1 MWYSLSDAQYAKQT
15 PITAI
20 DIDSRVIAYGDGFFT
35 TMAVVAGQINWLN
48 YHLDRIKESVHA
60 LQLNLTNADLDAAN
74 LDASNL
80 DAFNLDA
87 ANLESP
93 NHTIRAYFNS
103 QLANFAKTLNHG
115 MLKLIVCRRNQ
126 PIKGYGFCSFEFDAF
141 IKLMPTDKPLAQQAN
156 QVIIQPAATAI
167 CLMQQIACL
176 PKPLVGLKL
185 LNAQDKVMA
194 SHELWQHQTQH
205 AQMIDGLV
213 QDVMGHWVEGTFCNV
228 FYQLNYENVWYTPPI
243 NRSGVKGVMRQVL
256 LAKFAKY
263 NRAHEERYLTSEE
276 LANITSLFFCNAV
289 RGILPIQA
297 LMLPNGQS
305 TALDLAPIYTQKLT

>member
-35 TMAVVAGQINWLN
+35 TMAVVAGQINWLS
-48 YHLDRIKESVHA
+48 YHLDRIDESAQA
-60 LQLNLTNADLDAAN
+60 LQLNLTNAHLDAAS
-74 LDASNL
+74 LDS
-80 DAFNLDA
+80 F
-87 ANLESP
+87 NLESP

-115 MLKLIVCRRNQ
+115 MLKLIVCRKNQ
-126 PIKGYGFCSFEFDAF
+126 PIKGYGFCNWQFDAF

-156 QVIIQPAATAI
+156 QVIIQPPASAI
-167 CLMQQIACL
+167 CLTQQIACL
-176 PKPLVGLKL
+176 PKPLAGLKL

-194 SHELWQHQTQH
+194 SHELWQHQTQN

-228 FYQLNYENVWYTPPI
+228 FYQLNNKDMWYTPPI

-256 LAKFAKY
+256 LAKFADSD
-263 NRAHEERYLTSEE
+263 RGHEERYLTSED
-276 LANITSLFFCNAV
+276 LVNITSLFFCNAV

>member
-1 MWYSLSDAQYAKQT
+1 MWYSLSDAQYAK
-15 PITAI
+15 PITCI

-35 TMAVVAGQINWLN
+35 TMAVVAGQINWLS
-48 YHLDRIKESVHA
+48 YHLDRIDESAQA
-60 LQLNLTNADLDAAN
+60 LQLNLTNADLDAAS

-80 DAFNLDA
+80 DAC
-87 ANLESP
+87 NLESP

-115 MLKLIVCRRNQ
+115 MLKLIVCRKNQ
-126 PIKGYGFCSFEFDAF
+126 PIKGYGFCNCQFDAF

-167 CLMQQIACL
+167 CLTQQIACL

-228 FYQLNYENVWYTPPI
+228 FYQLNHENVWYTPPI

-256 LAKFAKY
+256 LAKFAQSE
-263 NRAHEERYLTSEE
+263 RAHEERYLASEE

>member
-1 MWYSLSDAQYAKQT
+1 MWYSLSDAKYAK

-35 TMAVVAGQINWLN
+35 TMAVVAGQINWLS
-48 YHLDRIKESVHA
+48 YHLDRIDESAQA
-60 LQLNLTNADLDAAN
+60 LQLNLTNAHLDAAS
-74 LDASNL
+74 LDS
-80 DAFNLDA
+80 F
-87 ANLESP
+87 NLESP

-115 MLKLIVCRRNQ
+115 MLKLIVCRKNQ
-126 PIKGYGFCSFEFDAF
+126 PIKGYGFCNWQFDAF
-141 IKLMPTDKPLAQQAN
+141 IKLMRTDKPLSPQAN
-156 QVIIQPAATAI
+156 QVIIQPPASAI
-167 CLMQQIACL
+167 CLTQQIACL
-176 PKPLVGLKL
+176 PKPLAGLKL

-194 SHELWQHQTQH
+194 SHELWQHQTQN

-228 FYQLNYENVWYTPPI
+228 FYQLNNKDMWYTPPI

-256 LAKFAKY
+256 LAKFADSD
-263 NRAHEERYLTSEE
+263 RGHEERYLTSED
-276 LANITSLFFCNAV
+276 LVNITSLFFCNAV

>member
-1 MWYSLSDAQYAKQT
+1 MWYSLSDSQYAKQT
-15 PITAI
+15 PINSI
-20 DIDSRVIAYGDGFFT
+20 DMDSRVIAYGDGFFT

-48 YHLDRIKESVHA
+48 YHLDRIDESAHA
-60 LQLNLTNADLDAAN
+60 LQLNLTNAHLDAAN
-74 LDASNL
+74 LDS
-80 DAFNLDA
+80 F
-87 ANLESP
+87 NLESP

-115 MLKLIVCRRNQ
+115 MLKLIVCRKNQ
-126 PIKGYGFCSFEFDAF
+126 PIKGYGFCNSEFDAF
-141 IKLMPTDKPLAQQAN
+141 IKLMPTDKPLAKQAN

-167 CLMQQIACL
+167 CLTQQIACL

-194 SHELWQHQTQH
+194 SHELWQHQTQN

-228 FYQLNYENVWYTPPI
+228 FYQLNHENMWYTPPI

-256 LAKFAKY
+256 LAKFAQSD
-263 NRAHEERYLTSEE
+263 RAHEERYLASEE
-276 LANITSLFFCNAV
+276 LSNITSLFFCNAV

-297 LMLPNGQS
+297 LMLPDGQS
-305 TALDLAPIYTQKLT
+305 MALDLTPIYKQKLT

>member
-35 TMAVVAGQINWLN
+35 TMAVVAGQINWLSF
-48 YHLDRIKESVHA
+48 HLDRIDESAQA
-60 LQLNLTNADLDAAN
+60 LQLNLTNAD
-74 LDASNL
+74 
-80 DAFNLDA
+80 LDA

-103 QLANFAKTLNHG
+103 QLANFAKILNHG

-126 PIKGYGFCSFEFDAF
+126 PIKGYGFCNSEFDAF

-167 CLMQQIACL
+167 CLTQQIACL

-194 SHELWQHQTQH
+194 SHELWQHQTQD

-228 FYQLNYENVWYTPPI
+228 FYQLNHENVWYTPPI

-256 LAKFAKY
+256 LAKFAESD
-263 NRAHEERYLTSEE
+263 RAHKERYLASEE
-276 LANITSLFFCNAV
+276 LSNITSLFFCNAV

-305 TALDLAPIYTQKLT
+305 TVLDLTPIYAQKLT

>member
-35 TMAVVAGQINWLN
+35 TMAVVAGQINWLSF
-48 YHLDRIKESVHA
+48 HLDRIDESAQA
-60 LQLNLTNADLDAAN
+60 LQLNLTNADLE
-74 LDASNL
+74 
-80 DAFNLDA
+80 A

-115 MLKLIVCRRNQ
+115 MLKLIVCRKNQ
-126 PIKGYGFCSFEFDAF
+126 PIKGYGFCNSEFDAF
-141 IKLMPTDKPLAQQAN
+141 IKLMRTDKPLSQQAN
-156 QVIIQPAATAI
+156 QVIIQSAATAI
-167 CLMQQIACL
+167 CLTQQIACL

-194 SHELWQHQTQH
+194 SHELWQHQTQN

-228 FYQLNYENVWYTPPI
+228 FYQLNHENVWYTPPI

-256 LAKFAKY
+256 LAKFADSD
-263 NRAHEERYLTSEE
+263 RAHEERYLASEE

-289 RGILPIQA
+289 RGILPIEA
-297 LMLPNGQS
+297 LVLPNGQS
-305 TALDLAPIYTQKLT
+305 TALDLTPIYAQKFT

>member
-35 TMAVVAGQINWLN
+35 TMAVVAGQINWLS
-48 YHLDRIKESVHA
+48 YHLDRIDESVHA
-60 LQLNLTNADLDAAN
+60 LQLNLTNADLDATN
-74 LDASNL
+74 LDAS
-80 DAFNLDA
+80 NLDA

-103 QLANFAKTLNHG
+103 QVANFAKTLNHG
-115 MLKLIVCRRNQ
+115 MLKLIVCRKNQ
-126 PIKGYGFCSFEFDAF
+126 PIKGYGFCNSEFDAF

-167 CLMQQIACL
+167 CLTQQIACL
-176 PKPLVGLKL
+176 PKPLAGLKL

-194 SHELWQHQTQH
+194 SHELWQHQTQN

-228 FYQLNYENVWYTPPI
+228 FYQLNHENVWYTPPI

-256 LAKFAKY
+256 LAKFAQSD
-263 NRAHEERYLTSEE
+263 RAHKERYLTSED
-276 LANITSLFFCNAV
+276 LVNITSLFFCNAV
-289 RGILPIQA
+289 RGILPIEA

-305 TALDLAPIYTQKLT
+305 TALDLSPIYTQKLT

>member
-1 MWYSLSDAQYAKQT
+1 MWYSFSDAKYAK

-35 TMAVVAGQINWLN
+35 TMAVVAGQINWLS
-48 YHLDRIKESVHA
+48 YHLDRIDESAQA
-60 LQLNLTNADLDAAN
+60 LQLNLTNAHLDAA
-74 LDASNL
+74 
-80 DAFNLDA
+80 NLDA

-115 MLKLIVCRRNQ
+115 MLKLIVCRKNQ
-126 PIKGYGFCSFEFDAF
+126 PIKGYGFCNWQFDAF
-141 IKLMPTDKPLAQQAN
+141 IKLMRTDKPLSQQAN
-156 QVIIQPAATAI
+156 QVIIQSAATAI
-167 CLMQQIACL
+167 CLTQQIACL

-228 FYQLNYENVWYTPPI
+228 FYQLNNKDMWYTPPI

-256 LAKFAKY
+256 LAKFADSD
-263 NRAHEERYLTSEE
+263 RAHEERYLASEE

-305 TALDLAPIYTQKLT
+305 TALDLTPIYAQKFT

>member
-35 TMAVVAGQINWLN
+35 TMAVVAGQINWLS
-48 YHLDRIKESVHA
+48 YHLDRIDESAQA
-60 LQLNLTNADLDAAN
+60 LKLDLTNADLDAAN
-74 LDASNL
+74 LDS
-80 DAFNLDA
+80 FNLYA

-115 MLKLIVCRRNQ
+115 MLKLIVCRKNQ
-126 PIKGYGFCSFEFDAF
+126 PIKGYGFCNCQFDAF
-141 IKLMPTDKPLAQQAN
+141 IKLMRTDKPLSQQAN
-156 QVIIQPAATAI
+156 QVIIQSAATAI
-167 CLMQQIACL
+167 CLTQQIACL

-194 SHELWQHQTQH
+194 SHELWQHQTQN

-228 FYQLNYENVWYTPPI
+228 FYQLNHENVWYTPPI

-256 LAKFAKY
+256 LAKFADSD
-263 NRAHEERYLTSEE
+263 RAHEERYLASEE

>member
-1 MWYSLSDAQYAKQT
+1 MWYSLSDAKYAK

-35 TMAVVAGQINWLN
+35 TMAVVAGQINWLS
-48 YHLDRIKESVHA
+48 YHLDRIDESAQA
-60 LQLNLTNADLDAAN
+60 LQLNLTNAHLDAA
-74 LDASNL
+74 
-80 DAFNLDA
+80 NLDA

-115 MLKLIVCRRNQ
+115 MLKLIVCRKNQ
-126 PIKGYGFCSFEFDAF
+126 PIKGYGFCNWQFDAF
-141 IKLMPTDKPLAQQAN
+141 IKLMPTDKPLSQQAN
-156 QVIIQPAATAI
+156 QVIIQPPASAI
-167 CLMQQIACL
+167 CLTQQIACL
-176 PKPLVGLKL
+176 PKPLAGLKL

-194 SHELWQHQTQH
+194 SHELWQHQTQN

-228 FYQLNYENVWYTPPI
+228 FYQLNNKDMWYTPPI

-256 LAKFAKY
+256 LAKFADSD
-263 NRAHEERYLTSEE
+263 RGHEERYLTSED
-276 LANITSLFFCNAV
+276 LVNITSLFFCNAV

>member
-1 MWYSLSDAQYAKQT
+1 MWYPLSDAQYAKQT

-48 YHLDRIKESVHA
+48 YHLDRIDESVLA

-74 LDASNL
+74 LD
-80 DAFNLDA
+80 
-87 ANLESP
+87 SP

-103 QLANFAKTLNHG
+103 QLANFAKILNHG

-126 PIKGYGFCSFEFDAF
+126 PIKGYGFCNSEFDAF

-167 CLMQQIACL
+167 CLTQQIACL

-194 SHELWQHQTQH
+194 SHELWQHQTQD

-228 FYQLNYENVWYTPPI
+228 FYQLNHENVWYTPPI
-243 NRSGVKGVMRQVL
+243 NCSGVKGVMRQVL
-256 LAKFAKY
+256 LAKFVKS
-263 NRAHEERYLTSEE
+263 NRAHEERYLASEE
-276 LANITSLFFCNAV
+276 LSNITSLFFCNAV
-289 RGILPIQA
+289 RGVLPIQV

-305 TALDLAPIYTQKLT
+305 KALDLTPIYTQKFT

>member
-1 MWYSLSDAQYAKQT
+1 MWYSLSDVQYAKQM

-35 TMAVVAGQINWLN
+35 TMAVVAGQINWLS
-48 YHLDRIKESVHA
+48 YHLDRIDESAQA
-60 LQLNLTNADLDAAN
+60 LQLNLTNADLDAAS

-80 DAFNLDA
+80 DAC
-87 ANLESP
+87 NLESP

-115 MLKLIVCRRNQ
+115 MLKLIVCRKNQ
-126 PIKGYGFCSFEFDAF
+126 PIKGYGFCNCQFDAF

-156 QVIIQPAATAI
+156 QVIIQPAASAI
-167 CLMQQIACL
+167 CLTQQIACL

-243 NRSGVKGVMRQVL
+243 NCSGVKGVMRQVL
-256 LAKFAKY
+256 LAKFAKSDK
-263 NRAHEERYLTSEE
+263 AHKERYLASEE

-297 LMLPNGQS
+297 LILPDGQS
-305 TALDLAPIYTQKLT
+305 KALDLAPIYAQKLT

>member
-35 TMAVVAGQINWLN
+35 TMAVVAGQINWLS
-48 YHLDRIKESVHA
+48 YHLDRIDKSVHA
-60 LQLNLTNADLDAAN
+60 LKLDLTNAD
-74 LDASNL
+74 
-80 DAFNLDA
+80 LDA

-103 QLANFAKTLNHG
+103 RLANFAKTLNHG
-115 MLKLIVCRRNQ
+115 MLKLIVCRKNQ
-126 PIKGYGFCSFEFDAF
+126 PIKGYGFCNCQFDAF

-167 CLMQQIACL
+167 CLTQQIACL

-194 SHELWQHQTQH
+194 SHELWQHQTQD

-228 FYQLNYENVWYTPPI
+228 FYQLNHESVWYTPPI

-256 LAKFAKY
+256 LAKFVKS
-263 NRAHEERYLTSEE
+263 NRAYEERYLASEE

-297 LMLPNGQS
+297 LILPNGQL
-305 TALDLAPIYTQKLT
+305 TALDLTPIYAQKFT

>member
-1 MWYSLSDAQYAKQT
+1 
-15 PITAI
+15 
-20 DIDSRVIAYGDGFFT
+20 
-35 TMAVVAGQINWLN
+35 
-48 YHLDRIKESVHA
+48 
-60 LQLNLTNADLDAAN
+60 
-74 LDASNL
+74 
-80 DAFNLDA
+80 
-87 ANLESP
+87 
-93 NHTIRAYFNS
+93 
-103 QLANFAKTLNHG
+103 
-115 MLKLIVCRRNQ
+115 MLKLIVCRKNQ
-126 PIKGYGFCSFEFDAF
+126 PIKGYGFCNSEFDAF

-167 CLMQQIACL
+167 CLTQQIACL

-194 SHELWQHQTQH
+194 SHELWQHQTQN

-228 FYQLNYENVWYTPPI
+228 FYQLNQENVWYTPPI

-263 NRAHEERYLTSEE
+263 NRAHEERYLASEE

-289 RGILPIQA
+289 RGILPIEA
-297 LMLPNGQS
+297 LMLPNRQS
-305 TALDLAPIYTQKLT
+305 TALDLTPIYTQKLT

>member
-1 MWYSLSDAQYAKQT
+1 MWYSLSDAQYAKQKS
-15 PITAI
+15 ITAI

-35 TMAVVAGQINWLN
+35 TMAVVAGKINWLS
-48 YHLDRIKESVHA
+48 YHLDRIDESAHA
-60 LQLNLTNADLDAAN
+60 LQLNLTNAD
-74 LDASNL
+74 
-80 DAFNLDA
+80 LDA

-115 MLKLIVCRRNQ
+115 MLKLIVCRKNQ

-194 SHELWQHQTQH
+194 SHELWQHQTQN

-228 FYQLNYENVWYTPPI
+228 FYQLNHENVWYTPPI

-256 LAKFAKY
+256 LAKFAQSD
-263 NRAHEERYLTSEE
+263 RAHKERYLASEE

-289 RGILPIQA
+289 RGILPIEV

-305 TALDLAPIYTQKLT
+305 TALDLTPIYTQKLT

>member
-1 MWYSLSDAQYAKQT
+1 MWYSLSDAQYAK
-15 PITAI
+15 PITCI

-35 TMAVVAGQINWLN
+35 TMAVVAGQINWLS
-48 YHLDRIKESVHA
+48 YHLDRIDESAQA
-60 LQLNLTNADLDAAN
+60 LQLNLTNADLDAAS

-80 DAFNLDA
+80 DAC
-87 ANLESP
+87 NLESP

-115 MLKLIVCRRNQ
+115 MLKLIVCRKNQ
-126 PIKGYGFCSFEFDAF
+126 PIKGYGFCNCQFDAF

-167 CLMQQIACL
+167 CLTQQIACL

-228 FYQLNYENVWYTPPI
+228 FYQLNHENVWYTPPI

-256 LAKFAKY
+256 LAKFADSD
-263 NRAHEERYLTSEE
+263 RAHEERYLASEE

-305 TALDLAPIYTQKLT
+305 TALDLTPIYAQKFT

>member
-1 MWYSLSDAQYAKQT
+1 MWYSFSDAQYAKQT

-35 TMAVVAGQINWLN
+35 TMAVVAGQINWLS
-48 YHLDRIKESVHA
+48 YHLDRIDESVLA

-74 LDASNL
+74 LD
-80 DAFNLDA
+80 
-87 ANLESP
+87 SP

-126 PIKGYGFCSFEFDAF
+126 PIKGYGFCNSEFDAF

-167 CLMQQIACL
+167 CLTQQIACL
-176 PKPLVGLKL
+176 PKPLAGLKL

-194 SHELWQHQTQH
+194 SHELWQHQTQN

-228 FYQLNYENVWYTPPI
+228 FYQLNHENVWYTPPI

-263 NRAHEERYLTSEE
+263 NRAHKERYLANEE
-276 LANITSLFFCNAV
+276 LSNITSLFFCNAV
-289 RGILPIQA
+289 RGVLPIQA
-297 LMLPNGQS
+297 LMLPNGQL
-305 TALDLAPIYTQKLT
+305 TVLDLTPIYAQKLT

>member
-1 MWYSLSDAQYAKQT
+1 MWYSLSDAQYAKQKS
-15 PITAI
+15 ITAI

-35 TMAVVAGQINWLN
+35 TMAVVAGKINWLS
-48 YHLDRIKESVHA
+48 YHLDRIDESAHA
-60 LQLNLTNADLDAAN
+60 LQLNLTNAD
-74 LDASNL
+74 
-80 DAFNLDA
+80 LDA

-115 MLKLIVCRRNQ
+115 MLKLIVCRKNQ

-167 CLMQQIACL
+167 CLTQQIACL
-176 PKPLVGLKL
+176 PKPLAGLKL

-194 SHELWQHQTQH
+194 SHELWQHQTQN

-228 FYQLNYENVWYTPPI
+228 FYQLNHENVWYTPPI

-256 LAKFAKY
+256 LAKFAQSD
-263 NRAHEERYLTSEE
+263 RAHKERYLASEE

-289 RGILPIQA
+289 RGILPIEA
-297 LMLPNGQS
+297 LMLPNRQS
-305 TALDLAPIYTQKLT
+305 TALDLTPIYAQKLT

>member
-1 MWYSLSDAQYAKQT
+1 MWYSFSDAQYAKQT

-35 TMAVVAGQINWLN
+35 TMAVVAGQINWLS
-48 YHLDRIKESVHA
+48 YHLDRIDESAQA
-60 LQLNLTNADLDAAN
+60 LQFSLTNADLDAAN
-74 LDASNL
+74 LDSSNL
-80 DAFNLDA
+80 DASNIDA
-87 ANLESP
+87 SNI
-93 NHTIRAYFNS
+93 TIRAYFNS
-103 QLANFAKTLNHG
+103 QLGSFAKTLNHG
-115 MLKLIVCRRNQ
+115 MLKLIVCRKNQ
-126 PIKGYGFCSFEFDAF
+126 PIKGYGFCNCQFDAF

-167 CLMQQIACL
+167 CLTQQIACL

-194 SHELWQHQTQH
+194 SHELWQHQTQD

-228 FYQLNYENVWYTPPI
+228 FYQLNHENVWYTPPI

-256 LAKFAKY
+256 LAKFVKS
-263 NRAHEERYLTSEE
+263 NRAHKERYLASEE

-289 RGILPIQA
+289 RGVLPIQA
-297 LMLPNGQS
+297 LMLPNGHS
-305 TALDLAPIYTQKLT
+305 TTLDLTPIYAQKLT

>member
-35 TMAVVAGQINWLN
+35 TMAVVAGQINWLS
-48 YHLDRIKESVHA
+48 YHLDRIDESAQA
-60 LQLNLTNADLDAAN
+60 LQLNLTNADLE
-74 LDASNL
+74 
-80 DAFNLDA
+80 A

-115 MLKLIVCRRNQ
+115 MLKLIVCRKNQ
-126 PIKGYGFCSFEFDAF
+126 PIKGYGFCNCQFDAF

-167 CLMQQIACL
+167 CLTQQIACL

-194 SHELWQHQTQH
+194 SHELWQHQTQD

-228 FYQLNYENVWYTPPI
+228 FYQLNHENVWYTPPI

-256 LAKFAKY
+256 LAKFADSD
-263 NRAHEERYLTSEE
+263 RAHEERYLASEE

-297 LMLPNGQS
+297 LMLPNGHS
-305 TALDLAPIYTQKLT
+305 TALDLAPIYAQKLT

>member
-48 YHLDRIKESVHA
+48 YHLDRIDESAQA
-60 LQLNLTNADLDAAN
+60 LQLSLTNADLAFSS
-74 LDASNL
+74 LDS
-80 DAFNLDA
+80 FNLQ
-87 ANLESP
+87 SP
-93 NHTIRAYFNS
+93 NNTIRAYFNS

-115 MLKLIVCRRNQ
+115 MLKLIVCRKNQ
-126 PIKGYGFCSFEFDAF
+126 PIKGYGFCNCQFDAF
-141 IKLMPTDKPLAQQAN
+141 IRLMPTDKPLAQQAN
-156 QVIIQPAATAI
+156 QVIIQPPATAI
-167 CLMQQIACL
+167 CLTQQIACL

-194 SHELWQHQTQH
+194 SHELWQHQTQN

-228 FYQLNYENVWYTPPI
+228 FYQLNNKDMWYTPPI

-256 LAKFAKY
+256 LAKFAQSD
-263 NRAHEERYLTSEE
+263 RAHEERYLTSEE

>member
-35 TMAVVAGQINWLN
+35 TMAVVAGQINWLS
-48 YHLDRIKESVHA
+48 YHLDRIDESAQA
-60 LQLNLTNADLDAAN
+60 LQLNLTNADLDAAS
-74 LDASNL
+74 LES
-80 DAFNLDA
+80 F
-87 ANLESP
+87 NLESP
-93 NHTIRAYFNS
+93 NHTIRAYFNR

-126 PIKGYGFCSFEFDAF
+126 PIKGYGFCNSEFDAF
-141 IKLMPTDKPLAQQAN
+141 IKLMSTDKPLSPQAN
-156 QVIIQPAATAI
+156 QVIIQPPATAI
-167 CLMQQIACL
+167 CLTQQIACL
-176 PKPLVGLKL
+176 PKPLAGLKL

-194 SHELWQHQTQH
+194 SHELWQHQTQN

-228 FYQLNYENVWYTPPI
+228 FYQLNHENMWYTPPI
-243 NRSGVKGVMRQVL
+243 SRSGVKGVMRQVL
-256 LAKFAKY
+256 LAKFAQSD
-263 NRAHEERYLTSEE
+263 RGHEERYLTSED

-297 LMLPNGQS
+297 LRLPNGQS
-305 TALDLAPIYTQKLT
+305 KALDLAPIYAQKLT

>member
-1 MWYSLSDAQYAKQT
+1 
-15 PITAI
+15 
-20 DIDSRVIAYGDGFFT
+20 
-35 TMAVVAGQINWLN
+35 
-48 YHLDRIKESVHA
+48 
-60 LQLNLTNADLDAAN
+60 
-74 LDASNL
+74 
-80 DAFNLDA
+80 
-87 ANLESP
+87 
-93 NHTIRAYFNS
+93 
-103 QLANFAKTLNHG
+103 

-126 PIKGYGFCSFEFDAF
+126 PIKGYGFCNSAFDAF

-256 LAKFAKY
+256 LAKFADSD
-263 NRAHEERYLTSEE
+263 RAHEERYLASEE

-297 LMLPNGQS
+297 LMLPNRQS
-305 TALDLAPIYTQKLT
+305 TALDLTPIYTQKLT

>member
-35 TMAVVAGQINWLN
+35 TMAVVAGQINWLSF
-48 YHLDRIKESVHA
+48 HLDRIDESAQA
-60 LQLNLTNADLDAAN
+60 LQLNLTNADLE
-74 LDASNL
+74 
-80 DAFNLDA
+80 A

-115 MLKLIVCRRNQ
+115 MLKLIVCRKNQ
-126 PIKGYGFCSFEFDAF
+126 PIKGYGFCNSEFDAF

-167 CLMQQIACL
+167 CLTQQIACL

-194 SHELWQHQTQH
+194 SHELWQHQTQN

-228 FYQLNYENVWYTPPI
+228 FYQLNHENVWYTPPI

-256 LAKFAKY
+256 LAKFAESD
-263 NRAHEERYLTSEE
+263 RAHKERYLASEE
-276 LANITSLFFCNAV
+276 LSNITSLFFCNAV

-305 TALDLAPIYTQKLT
+305 TVLDLTPIHTQKLT

>member
-1 MWYSLSDAQYAKQT
+1 MWYPFSDAQYAKQT

-35 TMAVVAGQINWLN
+35 TMAVVAGQINWLS
-48 YHLDRIKESVHA
+48 YHLDRIDESVLA

-74 LDASNL
+74 LD
-80 DAFNLDA
+80 
-87 ANLESP
+87 SP

-115 MLKLIVCRRNQ
+115 MLKLIVCRKNQ
-126 PIKGYGFCSFEFDAF
+126 PIKGYGFCNSEFDAF

-167 CLMQQIACL
+167 CLTQQIACL

-194 SHELWQHQTQH
+194 SHELWQHQTQD

-228 FYQLNYENVWYTPPI
+228 FYQINHENVWYTPPI
-243 NRSGVKGVMRQVL
+243 NRSGVKGVMRQIL

-263 NRAHEERYLTSEE
+263 NRAHEERYLASEE
-276 LANITSLFFCNAV
+276 LSNITSLFFCNAV
-289 RGILPIQA
+289 RGILPIQV

-305 TALDLAPIYTQKLT
+305 KALDLTPIYTQKLT

>member
-1 MWYSLSDAQYAKQT
+1 MWYSLSDAQYAKQKS
-15 PITAI
+15 ITAI

-35 TMAVVAGQINWLN
+35 TMAVVAGKINWLS
-48 YHLDRIKESVHA
+48 YHLDRIDESAHA
-60 LQLNLTNADLDAAN
+60 LQLNLTNAD
-74 LDASNL
+74 
-80 DAFNLDA
+80 LDA

-115 MLKLIVCRRNQ
+115 MLKLIVCRKNQ
-126 PIKGYGFCSFEFDAF
+126 PIKGYGFCNSEFDAF

-167 CLMQQIACL
+167 CLTQQIACL

-194 SHELWQHQTQH
+194 SHELWQHQTQN

-228 FYQLNYENVWYTPPI
+228 FYQLNHENVWYTPPI

-256 LAKFAKY
+256 LAKFAQSD
-263 NRAHEERYLTSEE
+263 RAHKERYLASEE

-297 LMLPNGQS
+297 LILPDGHPK
-305 TALDLAPIYTQKLT
+305 ALDLTPIYAQKFT

>member
-48 YHLDRIKESVHA
+48 YHLDRIDESVHA
-60 LQLNLTNADLDAAN
+60 LQLSLTNADLDAAN
-74 LDASNL
+74 LDAC
-80 DAFNLDA
+80 
-87 ANLESP
+87 NLESP
-93 NHTIRAYFNS
+93 NYTIRAYFNS

-115 MLKLIVCRRNQ
+115 MLKLIVCRKNQ
-126 PIKGYGFCSFEFDAF
+126 PIKGYGFCNSEFDAF

-156 QVIIQPAATAI
+156 QVIVQPAATAI
-167 CLMQQIACL
+167 CLTQQIACL

-194 SHELWQHQTQH
+194 SHELWQHQTQD

-228 FYQLNYENVWYTPPI
+228 FYQLNHENVWYTPPI
-243 NRSGVKGVMRQVL
+243 NRSGVKGVMRQIL

-263 NRAHEERYLTSEE
+263 NRAHEERYLASEE
-276 LANITSLFFCNAV
+276 LSNITSLFFCNAV
-289 RGILPIQA
+289 RGVLPIQA

-305 TALDLAPIYTQKLT
+305 KALDLTPIHTQKFT

>member
-48 YHLDRIKESVHA
+48 YHLDRIDESVHA
-60 LQLNLTNADLDAAN
+60 LQLNLTNAD
-74 LDASNL
+74 
-80 DAFNLDA
+80 LDA

-115 MLKLIVCRRNQ
+115 MLKLIVCRKNQ
-126 PIKGYGFCSFEFDAF
+126 PIKGYGFCNSEFDAF

-167 CLMQQIACL
+167 CLTQQIACL

-194 SHELWQHQTQH
+194 SHELWQHQTQD

-228 FYQLNYENVWYTPPI
+228 FYQLNHENVWYTPPI

-256 LAKFAKY
+256 LAKFAESD
-263 NRAHEERYLTSEE
+263 RAHEERYLTSED
-276 LANITSLFFCNAV
+276 LANITSSFFCNAV
-289 RGILPIQA
+289 RGILPIEA

-305 TALDLAPIYTQKLT
+305 KALDLTPIHTQKLT

>member
-1 MWYSLSDAQYAKQT
+1 MWYSLSDAQYAKPT

-35 TMAVVAGQINWLN
+35 TMAVVAGQINWLS
-48 YHLDRIKESVHA
+48 YHLDRIDESAHA

-74 LDASNL
+74 LDAFNL

-115 MLKLIVCRRNQ
+115 MLKLIVCRKNQ
-126 PIKGYGFCSFEFDAF
+126 PIKGYGFCNCQFDAF

-167 CLMQQIACL
+167 CLTQQIACL

-194 SHELWQHQTQH
+194 SHELWQHQTQD
-205 AQMIDGLV
+205 AQMIDGMV
-213 QDVMGHWVEGTFCNV
+213 QDVMGHWIEGTFCNV
-228 FYQLNYENVWYTPPI
+228 FYQLNHENVWYTPPI

-256 LAKFAKY
+256 LAKFAESD
-263 NRAHEERYLTSEE
+263 RAHEERYLASEE

-305 TALDLAPIYTQKLT
+305 TALDLIPIYAQKLT

>member
-35 TMAVVAGQINWLN
+35 TMAVVAGQINWLSF
-48 YHLDRIKESVHA
+48 HLDRIDESAQA
-60 LQLNLTNADLDAAN
+60 LQLNLTNADLE
-74 LDASNL
+74 
-80 DAFNLDA
+80 A

-115 MLKLIVCRRNQ
+115 MLKLIVCRKNQ
-126 PIKGYGFCSFEFDAF
+126 PIKGYGFCNSEFDAF

-167 CLMQQIACL
+167 CLTQQIACL

-194 SHELWQHQTQH
+194 SHELWQNQTQN

-228 FYQLNYENVWYTPPI
+228 FYQLNHENVWYTPPI

-256 LAKFAKY
+256 LAKFAESD
-263 NRAHEERYLTSEE
+263 RAHKERYLASEE
-276 LANITSLFFCNAV
+276 LSNITSLFFCNAV

-305 TALDLAPIYTQKLT
+305 TVLDLTPIYVQKLT

>member
-1 MWYSLSDAQYAKQT
+1 MWYSFSDAQYAKQT

-35 TMAVVAGQINWLN
+35 TMAVVAGQINWLS
-48 YHLDRIKESVHA
+48 YHLDRIDESVHA
-60 LQLNLTNADLDAAN
+60 LQLNLTNAD

-103 QLANFAKTLNHG
+103 QLGNFAKTLNHG
-115 MLKLIVCRRNQ
+115 MLKLIVCRKNQ
-126 PIKGYGFCSFEFDAF
+126 PIKGYGFCNCQFDAF

-156 QVIIQPAATAI
+156 QVIIQPAASAI
-167 CLMQQIACL
+167 CLTQQIACL

-194 SHELWQHQTQH
+194 SHELWQHQTQD

-228 FYQLNYENVWYTPPI
+228 FYQLNHENVWYTPPI

-256 LAKFAKY
+256 LAKFAKSD
-263 NRAHEERYLTSEE
+263 RAHEERYLASEE

-297 LMLPNGQS
+297 LILPDGHPK
-305 TALDLAPIYTQKLT
+305 ALDLTPIYAQKLT

>member
-1 MWYSLSDAQYAKQT
+1 MWYSLSDAQYATQT

-35 TMAVVAGQINWLN
+35 TMAVVAGQINWLS
-48 YHLDRIKESVHA
+48 YHLDRIDESVHA
-60 LQLNLTNADLDAAN
+60 LQLNLTNADLEAAN
-74 LDASNL
+74 LDSVNL
-80 DAFNLDA
+80 DSV
-87 ANLESP
+87 NLESP

-103 QLANFAKTLNHG
+103 QLGSFAKTLNHG
-115 MLKLIVCRRNQ
+115 MLKLIVCRKNQ
-126 PIKGYGFCSFEFDAF
+126 PIKGYGFCNCQFDAF

-156 QVIIQPAATAI
+156 QVIIQPAASAI
-167 CLMQQIACL
+167 CLTQQIACL

-194 SHELWQHQTQH
+194 SHELWQHQTQD

-228 FYQLNYENVWYTPPI
+228 FYQLNHENVWYIPPI

-256 LAKFAKY
+256 LAKFAKSD
-263 NRAHEERYLTSEE
+263 RAHEERYLASEE

-297 LMLPNGQS
+297 LILPDGHPK
-305 TALDLAPIYTQKLT
+305 ALDLTPIYAQKLT

>member
-1 MWYSLSDAQYAKQT
+1 MWYSLSDAQYAK
-15 PITAI
+15 PITCI

-48 YHLDRIKESVHA
+48 YHLDRIDESAHA
-60 LQLNLTNADLDAAN
+60 LQLNLTNAHLDAAS

-80 DAFNLDA
+80 DAC
-87 ANLESP
+87 NLESP

-115 MLKLIVCRRNQ
+115 MLKLIVCRKNQ
-126 PIKGYGFCSFEFDAF
+126 PIKGYGFCNCQFDAF

-167 CLMQQIACL
+167 CLTQQIACL

-194 SHELWQHQTQH
+194 SHELWQHQTQN

-228 FYQLNYENVWYTPPI
+228 FYQLNHENVWYTPPI

-256 LAKFAKY
+256 LAKFAESD
-263 NRAHEERYLTSEE
+263 RAHEERYLASEE

-305 TALDLAPIYTQKLT
+305 TALDLTPIYAQKFT

>member
-1 MWYSLSDAQYAKQT
+1 MWYPFSDAQYAKQM

-48 YHLDRIKESVHA
+48 YHLDRIDESAHA
-60 LQLNLTNADLDAAN
+60 LQLNLTNADLEAA
-74 LDASNL
+74 NL

-87 ANLESP
+87 CNLESP

-115 MLKLIVCRRNQ
+115 MLKLIVCRKNQ
-126 PIKGYGFCSFEFDAF
+126 AIKGYGFCNSEFDAF

-156 QVIIQPAATAI
+156 QVIVQPAASAI
-167 CLMQQIACL
+167 CLTQQIACL

-194 SHELWQHQTQH
+194 SHELWQHQTQD

-228 FYQLNYENVWYTPPI
+228 FYQLNHENVWYTPPI

-256 LAKFAKY
+256 LAKFVKSD
-263 NRAHEERYLTSEE
+263 RAHEERYLASEE

-305 TALDLAPIYTQKLT
+305 IALDLTPIYTQKLT

>member
-35 TMAVVAGQINWLN
+35 TMAVVAGQINWLS
-48 YHLDRIKESVHA
+48 YHLDRIDESAQA
-60 LQLNLTNADLDAAN
+60 LQLNLTNADLE
-74 LDASNL
+74 
-80 DAFNLDA
+80 A

-103 QLANFAKTLNHG
+103 QLGSFAKTLNHG
-115 MLKLIVCRRNQ
+115 MLKLIVCRKNQ
-126 PIKGYGFCSFEFDAF
+126 PIKGYGFCNCQFDAF

-167 CLMQQIACL
+167 CLTQQIACL

-194 SHELWQHQTQH
+194 SHELWQNQTQN

-228 FYQLNYENVWYTPPI
+228 FYQLNHENVWYTPPI

-256 LAKFAKY
+256 LAKFAKSDK
-263 NRAHEERYLTSEE
+263 AHKERYLASEE

-289 RGILPIQA
+289 RGILPIEA
-297 LMLPNGQS
+297 LMLPNRQS
-305 TALDLAPIYTQKLT
+305 TALDLTPIYTQKLT

>member
-1 MWYSLSDAQYAKQT
+1 MWYSLSDAQYAKQKS
-15 PITAI
+15 ITAI

-35 TMAVVAGQINWLN
+35 TMAVVAGKINWLS
-48 YHLDRIKESVHA
+48 YHLDRIDESAHA
-60 LQLNLTNADLDAAN
+60 LQLNLTNAD
-74 LDASNL
+74 
-80 DAFNLDA
+80 LDA

-103 QLANFAKTLNHG
+103 QLGSFAKTLNHG
-115 MLKLIVCRRNQ
+115 MLKLIVCRKNQ
-126 PIKGYGFCSFEFDAF
+126 PIKGYGFCNSEFDAF

-167 CLMQQIACL
+167 CLTQQIACL
-176 PKPLVGLKL
+176 PKPLAGLKL
-185 LNAQDKVMA
+185 LNAQDKVMT
-194 SHELWQHQTQH
+194 SHELWQHQTQN

-228 FYQLNYENVWYTPPI
+228 FYQLNHENVWYTPPI

-256 LAKFAKY
+256 LAKFAQSD
-263 NRAHEERYLTSEE
+263 RAHKERYLASEE

-289 RGILPIQA
+289 RGILPIEV

-305 TALDLAPIYTQKLT
+305 TALDLTPIYAQKLT

>member
-35 TMAVVAGQINWLN
+35 TMAVVAGQINWLS
-48 YHLDRIKESVHA
+48 YHLDRIDESVKA
-60 LQLNLTNADLDAAN
+60 LRLNLTNAGLDAAN
-74 LDASNL
+74 LDAS
-80 DAFNLDA
+80 
-87 ANLESP
+87 

-115 MLKLIVCRRNQ
+115 MLKLIVCRKNQ
-126 PIKGYGFCSFEFDAF
+126 PIKGYGFCNSEFDAF

-167 CLMQQIACL
+167 CLTQQIACL

-194 SHELWQHQTQH
+194 SHELWQHQTQD

-228 FYQLNYENVWYTPPI
+228 FYQLNHENVWYTPPI

-256 LAKFAKY
+256 LAKFAKS
-263 NRAHEERYLTSEE
+263 NRAHKERYLASEE

-305 TALDLAPIYTQKLT
+305 TALDLTPIYTQKLT